1 MQREKNIIEGFKNK
15 IFRIHHDDEDS
26 RFENNDENDIRDNN
40 GLIDYIKLES
50 LIKIKERDIND
61 QLVRKHFLVQDL
73 RALLEKLSK
82 SKNNA
87 KRNKIQV
94 NLLKDGLR
102 DFKEEIEDMNKEEKE
117 TERPNEIVNIIEKVF
132 EFNRQQSGQGLKI
145 LTQDQMPNRLPIS
158 LAQLS
163 AGNNSEK
170 LKSEIRQFLY
180 SFYRSKK
187 LTKQIYK
194 SLIDII

>member
-1 MQREKNIIEGFKNK
+1 MQGQKKVFEVFKNK

-73 RALLEKLSK
+73 RVLLEKLNK
-82 SKNNA
+82 SKNNP

-102 DFKEEIEDMNKEEKE
+102 DFKEEIEDMSKEEKE
-117 TERPNEIVNIIEKVF
+117 TERRNETVNIIENVF
-132 EFNRQQSGQGLKI
+132 EFNRQQSEPGLKI
-145 LTQDQMPNRLPIS
+145 LTQDQMPNRVPIS
-158 LAQLS
+158 LAQLG

-170 LKSEIRQFLY
+170 LKSEIRQLLY

>member
-1 MQREKNIIEGFKNK
+1 MQGEKNIIEGFKNK

-73 RALLEKLSK
+73 RALLEKLNK

-94 NLLKDGLR
+94 NLLKGGLR
-102 DFKEEIEDMNKEEKE
+102 DFKEEIEDM
-117 TERPNEIVNIIEKVF
+117 
-132 EFNRQQSGQGLKI
+132 
-145 LTQDQMPNRLPIS
+145 
-158 LAQLS
+158 
-163 AGNNSEK
+163 K
-170 LKSEIRQFLY
+170 LKDRM
-180 SFYRSKK
+180 K
-187 LTKQIYK
+187 
-194 SLIDII
+194 

>member
-82 SKNNA
+82 SKTNA

-102 DFKEEIEDMNKEEKE
+102 DFKEEIEDMSKEEKE
-117 TERPNEIVNIIEKVF
+117 TERRNETVNIIENVF
-132 EFNRQQSGQGLKI
+132 EFNR
-145 LTQDQMPNRLPIS
+145 
-158 LAQLS
+158 
-163 AGNNSEK
+163 
-170 LKSEIRQFLY
+170 
-180 SFYRSKK
+180 
-187 LTKQIYK
+187 
-194 SLIDII
+194 